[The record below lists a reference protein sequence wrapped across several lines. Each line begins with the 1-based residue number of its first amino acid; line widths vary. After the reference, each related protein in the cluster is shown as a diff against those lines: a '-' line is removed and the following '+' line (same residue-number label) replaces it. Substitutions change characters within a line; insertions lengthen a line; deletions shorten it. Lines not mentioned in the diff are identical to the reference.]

1 MAHLHRVAIM
11 TGHFDFLKKP
21 LGKEIALILVIK
33 LVLLVGIRLVWFG
46 PAADVKDDGTNV
58 SRHLFGT
65 PSAPLEKS
73 PK

>member
-1 MAHLHRVAIM
+1 M
-11 TGHFDFLKKP
+11 TGHFAFLNKP
-21 LGKEIALILVIK
+21 LAREIAVVLVLK

-46 PAADVKDDGTNV
+46 PAADVKDDGTNLG
-58 SRHLFGT
+58 RHLFGT

>member
-1 MAHLHRVAIM
+1 MSA
-11 TGHFDFLKKP
+11 HFDFLKKP
-21 LGKEIALILVIK
+21 LAKDIAVVLVLK

-46 PAADVKDDGTNV
+46 PAAGVTDDATTI

-65 PSAPLEKS
+65 PSASLQKS

>member
-1 MAHLHRVAIM
+1 MS
-11 TGHFDFLKKP
+11 THFAFLKRP
-21 LGKEIALILVIK
+21 LAKEIALIIVLK

-46 PAADVKDDGTNV
+46 PAADVTDDGTNV
-58 SRHLFGT
+58 SRHLLGT